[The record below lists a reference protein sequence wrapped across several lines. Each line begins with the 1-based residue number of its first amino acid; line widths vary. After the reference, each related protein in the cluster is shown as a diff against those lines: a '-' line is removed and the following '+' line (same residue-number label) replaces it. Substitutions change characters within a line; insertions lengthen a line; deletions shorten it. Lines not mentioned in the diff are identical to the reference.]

1 MVTFSNFCSVA
12 LVFSLQ
18 ATSLHAAKSS
28 TPSRGLASIDGDQR
42 CIANN
47 PSKYEVFNHG
57 AWIEMPLAG
66 GTKCCPHVD
75 DSTKI
80 IMQNVG
86 MECPAITNDGGGPS
100 ATPSVSPSSLP
111 SAGPSASPSTKPSSS
126 PHRSPKSFKSNKSP
140 IKSPKNPPTNKNSF
154 KNPNARRKA
163 RSTNLSEPADRR
175 KLATASN
182 GDQRCVP
189 NNDSQYQVYDHV
201 MWVTMPMPPGTKCCD
216 DLDDARIIIQH
227 AGESC
232 VINGGGG
239 GRSTKSPKARRV

>member
-1 MVTFSNFCSVA
+1 MVTFSNFCVVA

-42 CIANN
+42 CIASN

-75 DSTKI
+75 DITKI

-86 MECPAITNDGGGPS
+86 MECPAITNVGGGPS

-111 SAGPSASPSTKPSSS
+111 SPGPSTSPSTKPSSS
-126 PHRSPKSFKSNKSP
+126 PRRSRKSFKKSNKSP
-140 IKSPKNPPTNKNSF
+140 F

-163 RSTNLSEPADRR
+163 RNTNFSEPADRR

-189 NNDSQYQVYDHV
+189 NNDSQYQVFDHV